1 MIKMIKIIFVFF
13 LLFQFTFAHDEKI
26 KALASTIATPFY
38 NVYNNNVIELLDQYV
53 QKNPEIQ
60 AIKIFDTLIE
70 KNSIVYYKIGDMYIS
85 EIDKDFP
92 SNLELPTRA
101 SSVKIVKNQKTIGVL
116 TLYYSTK
123 VGDETLT
130 KEESEYLNNK
140 KTIRMCVDPNW
151 LPFEKIENG
160 KHIGLTSEIIK
171 LFAQNLKIPI
181 VLVPTTNWQESLDF
195 AQNRK
200 CDILSLVSRTPER
213 ERYMD
218 FTTPYID
225 APIVL
230 ATRNGIP
237 FIDNLQQIID
247 KQIGVVKGYSL
258 HELLRTRYP
267 NINLVEVDSIA
278 DGLEKVENGKLFG
291 YLDNSI
297 VLNYEIQKNHIGTLS
312 ISGKFENHF
321 LLGLATRNDEPILL
335 QIFQKAVKSVSQN
348 DKEQIYKRWVS
359 NKIEKIKVTDYSLV
373 YQVTIFSILVLLI
386 FVYWNRKIAKANKEL
401 EIAKKE
407 IEKLAITDKL
417 TGLYNRAKLDELL
430 EIEIE
435 RCRRFNHDMAFCI
448 LDIDCF
454 KSIND
459 NFGHQVGDKVL
470 IEIADLL
477 IQSTRKIDFVGRWGG
492 EEFIIICPETGK
504 NGAFIFL
511 ENLREKIETYKFPN
525 VGKITASFGLTLLE
539 KDDDSIKIV
548 KRADEALY
556 EAKKNGRNKVVFK

>member
-1 MIKMIKIIFVFF
+1 MIKMIKIVFLSL
-13 LLFQFTFAHDEKI
+13 LLFQFSFAHDEKI
-26 KALASTIATPFY
+26 KALASTIARPFY

-70 KNSIVYYKIGDMYIS
+70 KNSIVYYKIGDMYVS

-92 SNLELPTRA
+92 SNLELPTRT

-123 VGDETLT
+123 IGDETLT

-181 VLVPTTNWQESLDF
+181 VLVPTINWQESLDF
-195 AQNRK
+195 AKNRK

-247 KQIGVVKGYSL
+247 KQIGVIKGYSL

-278 DGLEKVENGKLFG
+278 DGLEKVENGKLFE
-291 YLDNSI
+291 YFENSNVI
-297 VLNYEIQKNHIGTLS
+297 NYEI
-312 ISGKFENHF
+312 
-321 LLGLATRNDEPILL
+321 
-335 QIFQKAVKSVSQN
+335 
-348 DKEQIYKRWVS
+348 
-359 NKIEKIKVTDYSLV
+359 
-373 YQVTIFSILVLLI
+373 
-386 FVYWNRKIAKANKEL
+386 
-401 EIAKKE
+401 
-407 IEKLAITDKL
+407 
-417 TGLYNRAKLDELL
+417 
-430 EIEIE
+430 
-435 RCRRFNHDMAFCI
+435 
-448 LDIDCF
+448 
-454 KSIND
+454 
-459 NFGHQVGDKVL
+459 
-470 IEIADLL
+470 
-477 IQSTRKIDFVGRWGG
+477 
-492 EEFIIICPETGK
+492 
-504 NGAFIFL
+504 
-511 ENLREKIETYKFPN
+511 
-525 VGKITASFGLTLLE
+525 
-539 KDDDSIKIV
+539 
-548 KRADEALY
+548 
-556 EAKKNGRNKVVFK
+556 

>member
-1 MIKMIKIIFVFF
+1 MIKMIKIVFLSL
-13 LLFQFTFAHDEKI
+13 LLFQFSFAHDEKI

-53 QKNPEIQ
+53 QKNPDIQ

-70 KNSIVYYKIGDMYIS
+70 KNSIVYYKIGDMYVS

-92 SNLELPTRA
+92 VNLELPNRT
-101 SSVKIVKNQKTIGVL
+101 SSIKIVKNQKTIGVL

-140 KTIRMCVDPNW
+140 KNIRMCVDPNW

-181 VLVPTTNWQESLDF
+181 VLVPTINWQESLDF
-195 AQNRK
+195 AKNRK

-237 FIDNLQQIID
+237 FIDNLQQVID

-278 DGLEKVENGKLFG
+278 DGLKKVENGKLFG

-297 VLNYEIQKNHIGTLS
+297 VLNYEIQKNHIGTLA

-386 FVYWNRKIAKANKEL
+386 FVYWNRKIVKTNKEL
-401 EIAKKE
+401 ETAKKE

-417 TGLYNRAKLDELL
+417 TGLYNRAKLDEIL

-470 IEIADLL
+470 MEISDLL

-504 NGAFIFL
+504 NGALTFL

-525 VGKITASFGLTLLE
+525 VGKITASFGLTLLD

-556 EAKKNGRNKVVFK
+556 EAKKNGRNKVIFI